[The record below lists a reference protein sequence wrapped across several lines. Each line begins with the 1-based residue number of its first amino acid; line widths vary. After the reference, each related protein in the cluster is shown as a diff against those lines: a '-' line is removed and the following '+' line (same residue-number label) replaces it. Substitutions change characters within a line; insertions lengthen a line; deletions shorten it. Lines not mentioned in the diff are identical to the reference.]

1 MLPTYVRYGIAVVA
15 GAIAAVILLY
25 IMQAVIS
32 TDKNPLNE
40 APKIRIL
47 EFVRLME
54 DVPPEMMKP
63 EFDEPPP
70 PDEMPPDLPDIQFT
84 SEGIGSNVIDI
95 STNANIDVDLGGFNM
110 DWDHDGEYLPL
121 NKVLPDYPTRAL
133 QRGIEGYVIVKF
145 TVTAEGTV
153 ENPVVVE
160 SKPPS
165 IFDRSAI
172 RAALKFKYKPKVVNG
187 EPVPVDGVLN
197 RIRFEIAEQGR

>member
-1 MLPTYVRYGIAVVA
+1 MVPTYVRYGIAVVA

-40 APKIRIL
+40 APKIRIM
-47 EFVRLME
+47 EFVRLIE
-54 DVPPEMMKP
+54 DVPPDIMKP
-63 EFDEPPP
+63 DFDEPPP
-70 PDEMPPDLPDIQFT
+70 PDQMPPDLPDIEFT
-84 SEGIGSNVIDI
+84 NEGLGSSEIDFGDAAEINVDF
-95 STNANIDVDLGGFNM
+95 GGFNM
-110 DWDHDGEYLPL
+110 DWDHDGDYLPL

-133 QRGIEGYVIVKF
+133 QRGITGYVVVKF
-145 TVTAEGTV
+145 TVTEEGTV

-187 EPVPVDGVLN
+187 EPVAVDGVLN
-197 RIRFEIAEQGR
+197 RIKFEIVEQGR